1 MTLMK
6 SLSAPQPP
14 LWSHGWTQHHFWSSL
29 LAASQDPEISLSS
42 QHMLLGHPQLEEIRA
57 FPQHCLSVDFSVF
70 RLCPMVKKKIIHHDP
85 LLNHPFSLFFKGRKS
100 EAEKFFLKAIE
111 LDPTKGNCYM
121 HYGEWWC
128 FSNAP
133 IGSLLVRDLWEE
145 VDFLL
150 PDLASCSILPF
161 PFKTS
166 HSGGLRTMFS
176 FSEFSSAFNGLGRFP
191 IVSFK
196 FSAAF

>member
-1 MTLMK
+1 MTLIK

-57 FPQHCLSVDFSVF
+57 FPQHCLSIDFSVF
-70 RLCPMVKKKIIHHDP
+70 RLCPEVKKIIHHYP

-128 FSNAP
+128 FSHAP
-133 IGSLLVRDLWEE
+133 TSAVHAEGRFLFFAGQGPLGGGWLPSSRFSLLLYPSV
-145 VDFLL
+145 
-150 PDLASCSILPF
+150 SI
-161 PFKTS
+161 
-166 HSGGLRTMFS
+166 
-176 FSEFSSAFNGLGRFP
+176 
-191 IVSFK
+191 
-196 FSAAF
+196 